1 MKKIGLIFC
10 VALISV
16 STFAQ
21 KKLITN
27 QDIWTAPTFRAN
39 YVEGFNFLNDGKHY
53 SRTED
58 GNIVKYDI
66 TTGETAG
73 VIFKGENMGDAG
85 KFSNYTFNDG
95 ESKIVFSTDVEKIY
109 RYSSRANYYVW
120 DTKNETLTPVADNAK
135 QRNAT
140 LSPDG
145 SKIAYVQNN
154 DLYYKDLSS
163 GKTTRITSDGK
174 YNAIING
181 VTDWVYEEEFGI
193 VRVFEWSP
201 DSRRIA
207 FLKSDES
214 KVKEFTMPKYRG
226 ELYPEYVTFKY
237 PKAGEDNAV
246 VTLQMYDLKKGKTRK
261 IDLNNKADMYIPR
274 LKWTQ
279 DKNQLCVFQM
289 NRHQN
294 ELDVFLVNA
303 KRGKAKKILSEKN
316 KYYVDIHDNLT
327 FLDNGKEFIWTSEQD
342 GYNHIYLYDMKGKMK
357 KQITKGEYDV
367 TDFYGVD
374 EDDER
379 VYYQAAEKSPMQR
392 EVYSINFKGKKKQKL
407 SANEGSNRAQ
417 FSKTFDYLVN
427 THTAAGTPSSYT
439 VHNADGELV
448 RTIEDNKD
456 LREKLNTYDISKPEF
471 FDFKTSEG
479 VKLNGWM
486 IKPTDFDRAK
496 KYPVL
501 MYVYGGPNSQTV
513 QDSWGGSNYFW
524 HQSLVQ
530 QGYIIVSVDNR
541 GTGARGE
548 EFRKMTYQQL
558 GKYETIDQ
566 IEAAKWLGKQP
577 YVDAERIGI
586 WGWSYGGY
594 MSSLCLFKG
603 ADLFSTAIAVAPVTN
618 WKWYDTIYTERFMR
632 TPQENSDG
640 YEDNSPIN
648 HVDKM
653 KGKYLLVHGMG
664 DDNVHAQNSFEMV
677 NALIKANKHFDTY
690 FYPNRN
696 HSIYGGNTRLHLY
709 DKMTDF
715 ISRNL

>member
-10 VALISV
+10 VVLIAV

-21 KKLITN
+21 KKQITN

-39 YVEGFNFLNDGKHY
+39 YVAGFNFLNDGKHY
-53 SRTED
+53 SRTEE

-73 VIFKGENMGDAG
+73 VIFNGDNMGDAG
-85 KFSNYTFNDG
+85 KFSDYTFNDD
-95 ESKIVFSTDVEKIY
+95 ESKIVFSTDGEQIY

-120 DTKNETLTPVADNAK
+120 DTKTETLTPVADNGK

-145 SKIAYVQNN
+145 NKVAYVQDNN
-154 DLYYKDLSS
+154 LFYKDLLS
-163 GKTTRITSDGK
+163 GRTTQITADGK
-174 YNAIING
+174 NNEVING

-214 KVKEFTMPKYRG
+214 KVKEFTMPMYRN
-226 ELYPEYVTFKY
+226 ELYPEYITFKY

-246 VTLQMYDLKKGKTRK
+246 VTLHMYDLKKGKIRDIK
-261 IDLNNKADMYIPR
+261 LNSKPDMYIPR
-274 LKWTQ
+274 MKWTQ
-279 DKNQLCVFQM
+279 DDNQLCVFQM

-294 ELDVFLVNA
+294 ELDLFLVNA
-303 KRGKAKKILSEKN
+303 KNGKSKKLLSEKN

-327 FLDNGKEFIWTSEQD
+327 FLDNGKEFVWTSEQD

-357 KQITKGEYDV
+357 KQLTKGEYDV
-367 TDFYGVD
+367 TNFYGVD

-407 SANEGSNRAQ
+407 SGEKGSNRAQ

-427 THTAAGTPSSYT
+427 THTAAGAPSSYT
-439 VHNADGELV
+439 VHNAEGELV
-448 RTIEDNKD
+448 RTIEDNNG
-456 LREKLNTYDISKPEF
+456 LREKLNAYDISKPEF

-486 IKPTDFDRAK
+486 IKPSNFDRSK
-496 KYPVL
+496 EYPVL

-513 QDSWGGSNYFW
+513 QDSWGGGNYFW
-524 HQSLVQ
+524 YQSLAQ

-577 YVDAERIGI
+577 YVDADRIGI

-603 ADLFSTAIAVAPVTN
+603 ADVFSTAIAVAPVTN

-632 TPQENSDG
+632 TPQENNDG

-696 HSIYGGNTRLHLY
+696 HGIYGGNTRLHLY

-715 ISRNL
+715 ILRNL

>member
-1 MKKIGLIFC
+1 MKKIGLILC
-10 VALISV
+10 VVLITV

-21 KKLITN
+21 KKQITT
-27 QDIWTAPTFRAN
+27 QDIWAAPTFRAN
-39 YVEGFNFLNDGKHY
+39 YVAGFNFLNDGKHY
-53 SRTED
+53 SRSEN

-73 VIFKGENMGDAG
+73 TIFKGENIGKAG
-85 KFSNYTFNDG
+85 GYDSYTFNDD
-95 ESKIVFSTDVEKIY
+95 ESKIIFSTEGEQIY

-120 DTKNETLTPVADNAK
+120 DTKTEALTPVADNGK

-145 SKIAYVQNN
+145 SKIAYVQENN
-154 DLYYKDLSS
+154 LFYKDLSS
-163 GKTTRITSDGK
+163 GRTTQITTDGK
-174 YNAIING
+174 YNEIING

-201 DSRRIA
+201 DSKRIA

-214 KVKEFTMPKYRG
+214 KVKEFTMPMYRN
-226 ELYPEYVTFKY
+226 ELYPEYITFKY

-246 VTLQMYDLKKGKTRK
+246 VTLHMYDLKKGKIRD
-261 IDLNNKADMYIPR
+261 INLNNKSDMYIPR
-274 LKWTQ
+274 MKWTQ
-279 DKNQLCVFQM
+279 DENQLCVFQM

-294 ELDVFLVNA
+294 ELDLFLVNA
-303 KRGKAKKILSEKN
+303 KNGKAKKLLSEKN

-367 TDFYGVD
+367 TNFYGVD
-374 EDDER
+374 EDEER
-379 VYYQAAEKSPMQR
+379 VYYQAAEVHPTQR
-392 EVYSINFKGKKKQKL
+392 EVYSINFKGKKKRKL

-427 THTAAGTPSSYT
+427 THTAAGAPSSYT
-439 VHNADGELV
+439 VHNTEGELV
-448 RTIEDNKD
+448 RTIEDNNG
-456 LREKLNTYDISKPEF
+456 LREKLNAYDISKPEF

-486 IKPTDFDRAK
+486 IKPTDFDRSK
-496 KYPVL
+496 EYPVL

-524 HQSLVQ
+524 YQSLAQ

-577 YVDAERIGI
+577 YVDADRIGI

-603 ADLFSTAIAVAPVTN
+603 ADVFSTAIAVAPVTN

-632 TPQENSDG
+632 TPQENNDG

-653 KGKYLLVHGMG
+653 KGAYLLVHGMG

-677 NALIKANKHFDTY
+677 NALIRANKHFDTY

-696 HSIYGGNTRLHLY
+696 HGIYGGNTRLHLY

-715 ISRNL
+715 ILRNL

>member
-1 MKKIGLIFC
+1 
-10 VALISV
+10 
-16 STFAQ
+16 
-21 KKLITN
+21 
-27 QDIWTAPTFRAN
+27 
-39 YVEGFNFLNDGKHY
+39 
-53 SRTED
+53 
-58 GNIVKYDI
+58 
-66 TTGETAG
+66 
-73 VIFKGENMGDAG
+73 
-85 KFSNYTFNDG
+85 
-95 ESKIVFSTDVEKIY
+95 
-109 RYSSRANYYVW
+109 
-120 DTKNETLTPVADNAK
+120 
-135 QRNAT
+135 
-140 LSPDG
+140 
-145 SKIAYVQNN
+145 
-154 DLYYKDLSS
+154 
-163 GKTTRITSDGK
+163 
-174 YNAIING
+174 
-181 VTDWVYEEEFGI
+181 
-193 VRVFEWSP
+193 
-201 DSRRIA
+201 
-207 FLKSDES
+207 
-214 KVKEFTMPKYRG
+214 
-226 ELYPEYVTFKY
+226 
-237 PKAGEDNAV
+237 
-246 VTLQMYDLKKGKTRK
+246 LKKGKIRDIK
-261 IDLNNKADMYIPR
+261 LNSKPDMYIPR
-274 LKWTQ
+274 MKWTQ
-279 DKNQLCVFQM
+279 DDNQLCVFQM

-294 ELDVFLVNA
+294 ELDLFLVNA
-303 KRGKAKKILSEKN
+303 KNGKSKKLLSEKN

-327 FLDNGKEFIWTSEQD
+327 FLDNGKEFVWTSEQD

-357 KQITKGEYDV
+357 KQLTKGEYDV
-367 TDFYGVD
+367 TNFYGVD

-407 SANEGSNRAQ
+407 SGESGSNRAQ

-427 THTAAGTPSSYT
+427 THTAAGAPSSYT
-439 VHNADGELV
+439 VHNAEGELV
-448 RTIEDNKD
+448 RTIEDNNG
-456 LREKLNTYDISKPEF
+456 LREKLNAYDISKPEF

-486 IKPTDFDRAK
+486 IKPTDFDRSK
-496 KYPVL
+496 EYPVL

-513 QDSWGGSNYFW
+513 QDSWGGGNYFW
-524 HQSLVQ
+524 YQSLAQ

-577 YVDAERIGI
+577 YVDADRIGI

-603 ADLFSTAIAVAPVTN
+603 ADVFSTAIAVAPVTN

-632 TPQENSDG
+632 TPQENNDG

-696 HSIYGGNTRLHLY
+696 HGIYGGNTRLHLY

-715 ISRNL
+715 ILRNL